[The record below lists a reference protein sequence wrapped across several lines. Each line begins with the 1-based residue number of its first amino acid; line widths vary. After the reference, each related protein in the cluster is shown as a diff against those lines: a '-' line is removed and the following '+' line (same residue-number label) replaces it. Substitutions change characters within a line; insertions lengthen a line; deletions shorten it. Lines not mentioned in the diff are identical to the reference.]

1 MAYKSLPHLSN
12 KEATLKTLEITK
24 NIVNDKFLVETEFYR
39 NKCQW

>member
-1 MAYKSLPHLSN
+1 MAYKSLPPLSN

-39 NKCQW
+39 NKW